1 MLKQRNDRKLITMI
15 KISSATYNKLHFLKL
30 PYETHDEELYRILSE
45 FPEMQKK
52 VTMLENIIV
61 DKKSHPNG

>member
-1 MLKQRNDRKLITMI
+1 MI